1 MRSLNEITKQLKEV
15 GDFIASNYGMEGVE
29 LTERIRSLNGYHAL
43 MPELI
48 ADAEYHL
55 SEKIAETTDK
65 IDFTDKSNNA
75 TRINLIINK
84 NTLTEKRLVRLAERV
99 NATLTHQLDA
109 IRSQLSYLKSLND

>member
-1 MRSLNEITKQLKEV
+1 MRTLNEITRQLKTV
-15 GDFIASNYGMEGVE
+15 SDFIASNYGMEGLE
-29 LTERIRSLNGYHAL
+29 LTERIRGLNGYHAF
-43 MPELI
+43 MPELM

-55 SEKIAETTDK
+55 SEKIAEITGG

-75 TRINLIINK
+75 TRVNLIISS
-84 NTLTEKRLVRLAERV
+84 NTLTEKRLVRLAERT